1 MATTTSAP
9 LQASSQF
16 YWKHVLSGLIDSM
29 VGYVIVH
36 NQGFVLDRASG
47 GSTSDPLSS
56 KGLRGSSLNA
66 ALKVVAAILLLAALS
81 RSASAQTPQL
91 KYPSYKGAV
100 IGAAVGVG
108 AVTGVVLYLAL
119 HKTYITGCTQSAND
133 ASSMTDEQDRRNYTL
148 VNEGSGLKA
157 GERVK
162 LQGKKKKDKQGNR
175 SFRVTK
181 IKHDYGPCQQ

>member
-1 MATTTSAP
+1 
-9 LQASSQF
+9 
-16 YWKHVLSGLIDSM
+16 
-29 VGYVIVH
+29 
-36 NQGFVLDRASG
+36 
-47 GSTSDPLSS
+47 
-56 KGLRGSSLNA
+56 
-66 ALKVVAAILLLAALS
+66 
-81 RSASAQTPQL
+81 
-91 KYPSYKGAV
+91 
-100 IGAAVGVG
+100 VG

-133 ASSMTDEQDRRNYTL
+133 ASSMTDEQDKRNYTL